1 MGENLTLFQ
10 LNSLIKQTLDA
21 QLDPS
26 YWVVAEIGEM
36 RTNQK
41 GHCYLELV
49 EKEDDR
55 VIAKSRGTIWAYT
68 YRNLSTWFE
77 GMTGKALQPGLKILC
92 NVSIQ
97 YHELYGFSLN
107 IKDIDANFT
116 LGERAK
122 KKKEIIDQLVADGI
136 FDMNRSLAL
145 PDVPQ
150 SIAIISS
157 PTAAGYG
164 DFVNQLAHNQS
175 GYHFDL
181 QLFKAVVQG
190 DGAAE
195 SIIEALHQIHMNID
209 QFHAVCIIRGGG
221 SQVDLD
227 CFDHYELAA
236 HVAQFPIPVLTGI
249 GHERDETITDL
260 VAHTQLKTPTAV
272 AEFLIN
278 GMRAFEEE
286 LEDRFARLYH
296 LANTYLHQETQQLE
310 HYQHRIKS
318 SSREKLNLSRLKL
331 SHLKDK
337 LKGQMSAIVKTNQN
351 RLANMQKH
359 LELIN
364 PLTLLERGYTITLK
378 EGKRLTR
385 EEINAGDEIETITL
399 KQVIKSTVKET
410 KEHE

>member
-1 MGENLTLFQ
+1 MGEHLTLFQ

-68 YRNLSTWFE
+68 FRNLSTWFE

-92 NVSIQ
+92 NVSVQ

-164 DFVNQLAHNQS
+164 DFINQLEHNQS
-175 GYHFDL
+175 GYHFYL

-195 SIIEALHQIHMNID
+195 SIIEALHQIHTNID
-209 QFHAVCIIRGGG
+209 RFHAVCIIRGGG

-286 LEDRFARLYH
+286 LEDQFARLYH

-310 HYQHRIKS
+310 HYHHRIKS
-318 SSREKLNLSRLKL
+318 ASREKLNLSRLKL
-331 SHLKDK
+331 THLKDK
-337 LKGQMSAIVKTNQN
+337 LKGQTSAIVKTNQN
-351 RLANMQKH
+351 KLANMQKH

-364 PLTLLERGYTITLK
+364 PLTLLERGYSITLK
-378 EGKRLTR
+378 DGKRLTDER
-385 EEINAGDEIETITL
+385 LHAGDEIETITK

-410 KEHE
+410 HEHE